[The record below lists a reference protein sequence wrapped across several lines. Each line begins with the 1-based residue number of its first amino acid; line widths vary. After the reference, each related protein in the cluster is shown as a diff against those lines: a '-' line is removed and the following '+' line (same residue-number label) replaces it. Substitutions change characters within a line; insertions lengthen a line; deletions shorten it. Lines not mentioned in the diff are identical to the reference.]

1 MKTKLYNIFNKWSEE
16 GTIWLYSD
24 PHFGDVEHGI
34 AFRTISSD
42 KQVKNI
48 NSKVGKK
55 DTIIFLGDIGDA
67 EYIKKIRGYKVL
79 IKGNHDLGNSHYQR
93 QIFARSI
100 EHWGELKLLPDEYI
114 KNNYIMYDNKLFDEV
129 YEGPLFISKNILLS
143 HEPIDY
149 PYAMNIHG
157 HDHGNKYQRDDTH
170 INICAEFIN
179 FTPVSLDELMKNGN
193 KAKDIHRDTIDKA
206 IERKIE
212 KVGKI

>member
-93 QIFARSI
+93 KSYVKGLA
-100 EHWGELKLLPDEYI
+100 ENKKLEPDEYVI
-114 KNNYIMYDNKLFDEV
+114 RGYIMYDNHLFDEV
-129 YEGPLFISKNILLS
+129 YEGPLLISKNILLS

-157 HDHGNKYQRDDTH
+157 HDHGNKYQQDDTH

-193 KAKDIHRDTIDKA
+193 KVKDIHRDTIDKA
-206 IERKIE
+206 MEE
-212 KVGKI
+212 K